1 MPDSKTWLTNG
12 IAAGLA
18 SAVLFGMSTPL
29 AKVLLGSLSPLM
41 LAGLLYAGSGV
52 GLGLIIVV
60 RRSSAQPSRQLAV
73 PQPRE
78 WGWLAGAIF
87 FGGVLGPVLLMYGLT
102 VTAASTASLLLN
114 LEGVLTALL
123 AWFVFRENF
132 DRRIALGMVA
142 IVAGGAV
149 LAWSPGGKLEA
160 SHGLLLIVAAC
171 LCWAIDNNFTR
182 KVSASDAMVIACS
195 KGLVAAIVNVGL
207 AMLAGH
213 VLPTPTIALLAMT
226 LGLLGYGL
234 SLVLFVVALRH
245 LGTARAGAYFSV
257 APVFGAA
264 LAVAIQHEPVTMQ
277 LGAAAI
283 LMGAGVWLHVTERHE
298 HAHRHEAG
306 EHDHPHVHD
315 AHHRHEHAFP
325 WDGNEPHR
333 HPHRHDVLVHS
344 HPHFPDVEHRH
355 RH

>member
-1 MPDSKTWLTNG
+1 MSEKKTWLTNG

-18 SAVLFGMSTPL
+18 SAALFGMSTPL
-29 AKVLLGSLSPLM
+29 AKVLLGNLSPLM
-41 LAGLLYAGSGV
+41 LAGLLYAGSGL
-52 GLGLIIVV
+52 GLGLILIV
-60 RRSSAQPSRQLAV
+60 RRANAATSSELAF
-73 PQPRE
+73 PQRRE
-78 WGWLAGAIF
+78 WGWLAGAIL
-87 FGGVLGPVLLMYGLT
+87 FGGVLGPALLMYGLAAS
-102 VTAASTASLLLN
+102 AASTASLLLN

-123 AWFVFRENF
+123 AWFVFGENF

-142 IVAGGAV
+142 IIAGGAV
-149 LAWSPGGKLEA
+149 LAWSPGDNLRA

-171 LCWAIDNNFTR
+171 LCWAIDNNLTR

-195 KGLVAAIVNVGL
+195 KGLVAALVNVSL
-207 AMLAGH
+207 ALLAGH
-213 VLPTPTIALLAMT
+213 TLPTPTIALLAMM
-226 LGLLGYGL
+226 LGLLGYGI
-234 SLVLFVVALRH
+234 SLVLFVIALRH

-257 APVFGAA
+257 APFFGAA

-298 HAHRHEAG
+298 HAHRHEAL
-306 EHDHPHVHD
+306 EHDHPHIHD
-315 AHHRHEHAFP
+315 AHHRHEHALP

-344 HPHFPDVEHRH
+344 HPHFPDVDHRH
-355 RH
+355 SH